1 MVMQQP
7 NGFQELSQEE
17 MEALGPTERSQY
29 LRKLGARGALEGIT
43 AAEEGAQSLKDLSKA
58 APAQFRSDLATA
70 MLGASKGA
78 GTAGKLAATRQVG
91 LDVGTRAPIMEA
103 QLQAAASEAAQ
114 TAATGKAEGAAFLK
128 EMGIGTKAAVE
139 SEIKQRIENIK
150 KDLRNPL
157 FGIDSDNLREE
168 ILMLKRFYTD
178 DAGNLDPTVAAY
190 IDEEARKEEGKAS
203 GWDIF

>member
-17 MEALGPTERSQY
+17 MEALGPSERSKY
-29 LRKLGARGALEGIT
+29 LRRLGARGALEGIT

-70 MLGASKGA
+70 MLGAEGNLGA
-78 GTAGKLAATRQVG
+78 VRQVG
-91 LDVGTRAPIMEA
+91 LDVGTKAPIMEA

-150 KDLRNPL
+150 NDLRNPL
-157 FGIDSDNLREE
+157 FGIDSDDLREE

-190 IDEEARKEEGKAS
+190 IDEEARKEDDKAS